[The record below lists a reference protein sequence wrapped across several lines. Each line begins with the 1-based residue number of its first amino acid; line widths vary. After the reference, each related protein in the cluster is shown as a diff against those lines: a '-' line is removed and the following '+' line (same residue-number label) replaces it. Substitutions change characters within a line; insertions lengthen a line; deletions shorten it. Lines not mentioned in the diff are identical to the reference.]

1 MDKIVTSLYLERSS
15 NKLQLFDLKQVCV
28 FKLFVIIE
36 AQLLWTSIWFTSSVN
51 LKHEK
56 PSENDKRESSNRP
69 IIGVQE
75 WGRVQ
80 TTITRKSANNGSE
93 SQKIQVSKQKLLES
107 LDLIHQK

>member
-51 LKHEK
+51 LKHENLLK
-56 PSENDKRESSNRP
+56 TTKGSHQIVQSSESK
-69 IIGVQE
+69 

-80 TTITRKSANNGSE
+80 NYDHQEIRHNSSE
-93 SQKIQVSKQKLLES
+93 SQKPG
-107 LDLIHQK
+107 